1 MAMFSKLLVY
11 QKVKTVFLL
20 RKNDETWWL
29 FTSKLSSSGSRSDR
43 RKVKKTRTAGAM
55 DYLEGTYLVVHLVFS
70 YIYICIYSIIHICDY
85 PEIVKIIQN
94 MWRSKIYPSWCFFCK
109 FPHSIYSRV
118 TIYIYTKCIFF
129 NIVHIMP
136 SGPTSAYFFQDF
148 KHVHHPWVL
157 KGM

>member
-1 MAMFSKLLVY
+1 MFSKLLVY

-94 MWRSKIYPSWCFFCK
+94 M
-109 FPHSIYSRV
+109 
-118 TIYIYTKCIFF
+118 
-129 NIVHIMP
+129 
-136 SGPTSAYFFQDF
+136 
-148 KHVHHPWVL
+148 
-157 KGM
+157 